1 MTGATYFWGYGGSRP
16 ADLLRI
22 VHRLR
27 ITHVLDC
34 RRRPRS
40 RVPGWSA
47 GSITAALAVG
57 APGVTYLL
65 RGEDLGGYPP
75 GTEIPDEPPPVS
87 DAALESLHDAACV
100 RGERLLLI
108 CAEKAPAECHRH
120 MTIGLPLARK
130 AAADPV
136 WWPVEVEIRHVFEE
150 ELIEPMELQA
160 SIDED
165 RDYECETLEDEE
177 YTAASDTNAAFR
189 PFEPGELVGYRYE
202 VRTADEAGE
211 NRHPQLVIR
220 EHFPDSRSFKPFPAG
235 AAWLFEAAPREGVPG
250 YFVRLP
256 DEPAEGEVARG

>member
-1 MTGATYFWGYGGSRP
+1 MTGAIYFWGYGGSRP
-16 ADLLRI
+16 SDLLRV

-27 ITHVLDC
+27 ITHVIDC

-75 GTEIPDEPPPVS
+75 GTEIPDPPPPVS
-87 DAALESLHDAACV
+87 EDALNSLQAAACV
-100 RGERLLLI
+100 QGERLLLI

-130 AAADPV
+130 AKAEPM
-136 WWPVEVEIRHVFEE
+136 WWPDDVVIRHVYEGA
-150 ELIEPMELQA
+150 LIEPMELQA
-160 SIDED
+160 SIDEG
-165 RDYECETLEDEE
+165 RDYHRETLEDEAPPPPAGPL
-177 YTAASDTNAAFR
+177 AA
-189 PFEPGELVGYRYE
+189 YRYY
-202 VRTADEAGE
+202 VLSADDAGE
-211 NRHPQLVIR
+211 QRHPQIVIR
-220 EHFPDSRSFKPFPAG
+220 EHFPDSRNFKPFPAG
-235 AAWLFEAAPREGVPG
+235 ATWLFEAAPREGVPG

-256 DEPAEGEVARG
+256 DEPAAEISGVS